1 MQTVSRKPRLTARG
15 AKNKGDRYERE
26 LAAFFND
33 ALGITTAQ
41 RAPLSGGGKVGV
53 AGGADLVGVPDL
65 FVEAKRKEKV
75 SFREAMR
82 QAETNLAL
90 ARSPDIPVVITRSNN
105 EPTAHSFVFMRL
117 EDFIKF
123 YRAYLVQEGVLH
135 TEQGAD

>member
-1 MQTVSRKPRLTARG
+1 MTDIMRKRKLTARG
-15 AKNKGDRYERE
+15 AKAKGDRYERE
-26 LAAFFND
+26 LATFFND

-65 FVEAKRKEKV
+65 FIEAKRKEKV

-82 QAETNLAL
+82 QAETNIMLS
-90 ARSPDIPVVITRSNN
+90 RSSDIPVVITRSNN
-105 EPTAHSFVFMRL
+105 EPTAHSFVFLRL
-117 EDFIKF
+117 EDFITF

-135 TEQGAD
+135 PEQGAD